1 MAQDCT
7 DAVETVLHMSQ
18 AALCVKNQ
26 AIDTLF
32 TELDQLRRENEL
44 LVRLASAKGVR
55 VRACCAVV
63 TQPVM
68 PPDCLTCCITVGRKS
83 SMK

>member
-55 VRACCAVV
+55 V
-63 TQPVM
+63 
-68 PPDCLTCCITVGRKS
+68 
-83 SMK
+83 